1 MNPLQK
7 QIIALMAEGYTT
19 KEIADKL
26 KYSFDTIEFY
36 RMKIIKKAGVKNSCQ
51 LISWAYKNR
60 ILQLTPT
67 L

>member
-1 MNPLQK
+1 
-7 QIIALMAEGYTT
+7 MAEGYTT